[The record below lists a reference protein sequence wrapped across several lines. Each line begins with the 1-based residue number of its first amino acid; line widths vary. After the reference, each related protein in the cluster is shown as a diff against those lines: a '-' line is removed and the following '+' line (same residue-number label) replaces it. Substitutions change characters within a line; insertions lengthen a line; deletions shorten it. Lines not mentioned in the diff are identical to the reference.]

1 MPAKLF
7 ERGHV
12 KKLATRVGKEEFRSF
27 SHDYWYLMRTYK
39 PLLWRAVLW
48 VLLMQ
53 VVALAEPY
61 GLKYVID
68 RVQASSITSV
78 GTLASI
84 LGVLLV
90 ALTVGNFVQVFKN
103 WRIFQAMFPITRDLP
118 GKAAGKLFG
127 LPLSFHERENGGELL
142 GKVIKGVNRTED
154 VTGSLFFDI
163 GSLLIQTAVT
173 ASVIGWY
180 SHEALYVFLVVVA
193 IFSIATLKF
202 KQRMMPVRSRRHD
215 EDSRADKLFG
225 QAIGNVATVQA
236 FAQEDYERN
245 RIREIREG
253 IYVRQLDEFK
263 RYLQFDFVKNQLV
276 SLGRVSVIG
285 LCAWSALGGSM
296 GMGTFVFVVAL
307 TEKVFI
313 GCYRMGNIFD
323 RVQEAT
329 ESVHRLV
336 QVLEAEEHL
345 VDPPNPVDASTL
357 DGRVA
362 FRGVTHVYGAKMPKD
377 EAKATRPALSEVDL
391 EIRAGEFIGI
401 VGPSGGGKS
410 TLIKLL
416 HRIDDPTKGSVL
428 LGGVDLTMLS
438 RPAFRQRIGYVPQ
451 EVEIFDGTIA
461 ENIAYG
467 KHDATPEEIERAA
480 KIANAH
486 GFIMRMKDG
495 YAQMVG
501 NRGMRLSGGQ
511 KQRVGIARAVLLDPT
526 VFIFDEATSHVDSIS
541 EDKIM
546 KAIDA
551 IRRDKTTIMIAH
563 RLSTVQSADRIVVME
578 EGCVVQVGSHAELMT
593 DDGLYRRLVDL
604 QRADEEA
611 L

>member
-1 MPAKLF
+1 MKNL
-7 ERGHV
+7 V
-12 KKLATRVGKEEFRSF
+12 TRFGKEEVRSF
-27 SHDYWYLMRTYK
+27 SRDYWYLMRTYK
-39 PLLWRAVLW
+39 PELARAVLW
-48 VLLMQ
+48 VLALQ
-53 VVALAEPY
+53 IVALAEPY
-61 GLKYVID
+61 GLKYVVD
-68 RVQASSITSV
+68 RVNAGSISSV
-78 GTLASI
+78 GTLAGI
-84 LGVLLV
+84 LAVLFC
-90 ALTVGNFVQVFKN
+90 ALSVGSFVQVFKN

-163 GSLLIQTAVT
+163 GSLALQTAVT
-173 ASVIGWY
+173 AAVIGWY
-180 SHEALYVFLVVVA
+180 SQEALIVFLIVVA
-193 IFSIATLKF
+193 LFSFATYRF
-202 KQRMMPVRSRRHD
+202 KQKMMPIRSRRHD
-215 EDSRADKLFG
+215 EDSKADKLFG

-236 FAQEDYERN
+236 FAQEDYERG
-245 RIREIREG
+245 RISEIREG

-263 RYLQFDFVKNQLV
+263 RYLRFDFLKNQLV

-285 LCAWSALGGSM
+285 LCAWSALGGAM

-345 VDPPNPVDASTL
+345 VDPPNPVDAASL
-357 DGRVA
+357 DGGVI
-362 FRGVTHVYGAKMPKD
+362 FRGVTHVYGGKMPND
-377 EAKATRPALSEVDL
+377 EAKATRPALSGVDL
-391 EIRAGEFIGI
+391 EIRPGEFVGI

-410 TLIKLL
+410 TLVKLL
-416 HRIDDPTKGSVL
+416 HRVDDPTKGEVL

-438 RPAFRQRIGYVPQ
+438 RPAFRRRIGYVPQ
-451 EVEIFDGTIA
+451 EVEIFDGTVA

-467 KHDATPEEIERAA
+467 RHDATPEQIENAA
-480 KIANAH
+480 RIANAH
-486 GFIMRMKDG
+486 GFITRLKDG

-511 KQRVGIARAVLLDPT
+511 KQRIGIARAVLLDPL

-546 KAIDA
+546 RAIDA
-551 IRRDKTTIMIAH
+551 IRRGKTTVMIAH

-578 EGCVVQVGSHAELMT
+578 EGRIVQVGSHAELMANE
-593 DDGLYRRLVDL
+593 GLYKRLVEL

>member
-1 MPAKLF
+1 LKNLVT
-7 ERGHV
+7 H
-12 KKLATRVGKEEFRSF
+12 VGKEEFRSF
-27 SHDYWYLMRTYK
+27 SRDYWYLMRTYK
-39 PLLWRAVLW
+39 PLLTRAVLW
-48 VLLMQ
+48 VLMMQ
-53 VVALAEPY
+53 IVALAEPY
-61 GLKYVID
+61 GLKYVVD
-68 RVQASSITSV
+68 RVQASSISSV
-78 GTLASI
+78 GTLVGI
-84 LGVLLV
+84 LAVLFC
-90 ALTVGNFVQVFKN
+90 ALSVGSFVQVFKN

-118 GKAAGKLFG
+118 GKAAKKLFG

-163 GSLLIQTAVT
+163 GSLMIQTIVT
-173 ASVIGWY
+173 ATVIGWY
-180 SHEALYVFLVVVA
+180 SHQALYVFLVVVML
-193 IFSIATLKF
+193 FSLATYLF

-215 EDSRADKLFG
+215 EDGQADKLFG

-236 FAQEDYERN
+236 FAQEEYERG
-245 RIREIREG
+245 RISDIREG

-263 RYLQFDFVKNQLV
+263 RYLRFDFFKNQLV
-276 SLGRVSVIG
+276 SIGRVSVIG

-296 GMGTFVFVVAL
+296 GMGTFVFVVSL

-357 DGRVA
+357 DGSAV
-362 FRGVTHVYGAKMPKD
+362 FRGVTHVYGGKLPND
-377 EAKATRPALSEVDL
+377 EAKATRPALSDVDL
-391 EIRAGEFIGI
+391 EIRPGEFIGI

-410 TLIKLL
+410 TLVKLL
-416 HRIDDPTKGSVL
+416 HRIDDPTVGDVR
-428 LGGVDLTMLS
+428 LGGVDLKLLS
-438 RPAFRQRIGYVPQ
+438 RPAFRRRIGYVPQ

-467 KHDATPEEIERAA
+467 KHDATPAQIENAA
-480 KIANAH
+480 RVANAH
-486 GFIMRMKDG
+486 GFIMRLKDG
-495 YAQMVG
+495 YAQEVG
-501 NRGMRLSGGQ
+501 NRGMKLSGGQ
-511 KQRVGIARAVLLDPT
+511 KQRIGIARAVLLDPLI
-526 VFIFDEATSHVDSIS
+526 FIFDEATSHVDSIS

-546 KAIDA
+546 RAIDA
-551 IRRDKTTIMIAH
+551 IRRGKTTIMIAH

-578 EGCVVQVGSHAELMT
+578 EGRVVQVGSHAALMANE
-593 DDGLYRRLVDL
+593 GLYRRLVDL

-611 L
+611 I